1 MPVLVCESAAELY
14 GDGWWA
20 GRSQYQTPEVDG
32 MIYFLAN
39 NAAIGDIINVRI
51 TDSDIYDLMGE
62 QA

>member
-1 MPVLVCESAAELY
+1 
-14 GDGWWA
+14 
-20 GRSQYQTPEVDG
+20 
-32 MIYFLAN
+32 MIYCLAN